1 MALKTDHISKNPMD
15 RIPREMKKGIKKKQ
29 VRFDVHCH
37 IFNYLHVPDG
47 FLGIRFNL
55 RRPLLG
61 KLELFLHDFIRK
73 SNEDKLSNI
82 AYFLN
87 FFKENSSSDLAKRLF
102 TLYRGRGSDTVFC
115 PLMMDMEP
123 GIKGGTAVTFYSSRG
138 KPDQIDL
145 MKDIRDDYPDK
156 ILPFLA
162 VDPNGINGDGNRY
175 ADIFNKAFSPE
186 YNFFGLKIY
195 PSLGYLP
202 SDKKLMEL
210 FEICEDRNIPVTSH
224 CSGAIV
230 HNSRR
235 ILRSIDGIRQDYN
248 MAWKRGTETR
258 FFAGRSAYA
267 EYFNHPKNWLPV
279 LRSFPK
285 LKLNLAHFGGTG
297 EWEKLKRGKKNTWPS
312 HIMDLMSRY
321 ENVYA
326 DFSYGIAGT
335 GVLDL
340 LRRKI
345 EDNRLI
351 AERTLFGSDF
361 YMIIIEGRLETILVD
376 FETTMGDSIMK
387 QTAEENPA
395 RFLLQKV

>member
-1 MALKTDHISKNPMD
+1 MALITDHIKSNPLD
-15 RIPREMKKGIKKKQ
+15 RVPREMKKLIKKKDL
-29 VRFDVHCH
+29 RFDVHCH
-37 IFNYLHVPDG
+37 IFNYAHVPDG
-47 FLGIRFNL
+47 FLGIRFNMRQSL
-55 RRPLLG
+55 IGRI
-61 KLELFLHDFIRK
+61 ELFLHDFIRR
-73 SNEDKLSNI
+73 SNEDRLSSI

-102 TLYRGRGSDTVFC
+102 AEYRDRGRDTVFC

-123 GIKGGTAVTFYSSRG
+123 GIKGGVKVPFYSGSG
-138 KPDQIDL
+138 VPDQIDG
-145 MKDIRDDYPDK
+145 MKEIRDSFPDK
-156 ILPFLA
+156 ILPFA
-162 VDPNGINGDGNRY
+162 AIDPNGIGENGNRY

-202 SDKKLMEL
+202 SDRRLMEI
-210 FEICEDRNIPVTSH
+210 FEVCEERSIPVTAH

-235 ILRSIDGIRQDYN
+235 FIRHIDGIRQDYN
-248 MAWKRGTETR
+248 MAWKRGTESK
-258 FFAGRSAYA
+258 FFPVRNAYA

-279 LRSFPK
+279 MRSFKK
-285 LKLNLAHFGGTG
+285 LKLNLAHFGGSD
-297 EWEKLKRGKKNTWPS
+297 EWKKLKKGKKNTWPN

-321 ENVYA
+321 DNVYA
-326 DFSYGIAGT
+326 DFSYGIAET
-335 GVLDL
+335 GALDL

-351 AERTLFGSDF
+351 AERTLYGSDF
-361 YMIIIEGRLETILVD
+361 YMVIIEGRLGTILIN

-387 QTAEENPA
+387 QIARENPV
-395 RFLLQKV
+395 RFLFDKA